1 MVNTIHRYKYKAK
14 NKSEIW
20 FWERLLQANE
30 KYSLWK
36 DYGKCE
42 KKKDLWQLKQE
53 GANLFSE
60 KLMLIEINKTKVKM
74 SKSGYQK
81 KCQHRNKTNIYTILL
96 ILVFKE

>member
-42 KKKDLWQLKQE
+42 KKKDL
-53 GANLFSE
+53 
-60 KLMLIEINKTKVKM
+60 
-74 SKSGYQK
+74 
-81 KCQHRNKTNIYTILL
+81 
-96 ILVFKE
+96 